1 VGDVLGELLPL
12 GLAIAASP
20 FPVVPAI
27 LLLFTARPK
36 AAGLG
41 FLAGW
46 VAGIVTATVAFVA
59 LATVVE
65 RGDEPP
71 TWASWVRIVL
81 GVALLVLGTRQWLRR
96 TSQEEPPAWMRSID
110 DATPRT
116 AVRLG
121 VLLSAA
127 NPKVLLLAAAA
138 GLVIGSAGLTTAGAV
153 TATAVFTVVASSTV
167 ALPLLAYVV
176 AGRRVLAPLG
186 RARVWLQDNSAAV
199 MAVVIWVIGA
209 LLVVKGVR
217 GL

>member
-1 VGDVLGELLPL
+1 MGEVLGELLPL

-41 FLAGW
+41 FLTGW
-46 VAGIVTATVAFVA
+46 VAGILTATVVFVA

-65 RGDEPP
+65 LADEPP
-71 TWASWVRIVL
+71 VWASWVRVVL
-81 GVALLVLGTRQWLRR
+81 GVSLLALGTRQWVRR
-96 TSQEEPPAWMRSID
+96 AAREEVPAWMRSID
-110 DATPRT
+110 AATPRR

-121 VLLSAA
+121 ILLSAA

-138 GLVIGSAGLTTAGAV
+138 GLVIGSASLTTTEVV
-153 TATAVFTVVASSTV
+153 TATGVFTAVASSTV

-176 AGRRVLAPLG
+176 AGQRVLAPLG

>member
-36 AAGLG
+36 AAGLS

-46 VAGIVTATVAFVA
+46 VAGIVTATVASVA

-65 RGDEPP
+65 LGDEPSA
-71 TWASWVRIVL
+71 WASWVRVIL
-81 GVALLVLGTRQWLRR
+81 GVALLTLGTRQWVRR
-96 TSQEEPPAWMRSID
+96 AAREEAPGWMRSID
-110 DATPRT
+110 AATPRT
-116 AVRLG
+116 AARLG

-138 GLVIGSAGLTTAGAV
+138 GLVIGSAGLATTEAV
-153 TATAVFTVVASSTV
+153 TATVAFTVVASSTV
-167 ALPLLAYVV
+167 ALPLLAYVL
-176 AGRRVLAPLG
+176 AGQRVLAPLG